1 MLQEKDVLAAI
12 DRLEAGYR
20 GKGSVAALFAPVR
33 AAVADYFQPG
43 DEKLTAAIQ
52 YTLHQFALDI
62 MNRTTVYEHNELLPS
77 PPQNF
82 PDGYTD
88 VTKLFTGGGVFL
100 ELSKISVEKFN
111 KGYQELDPLGQLPP
125 KSNTYLTAW
134 AQQLKEARAA
144 EVSAL
149 AGIASF
155 CESGSYNVGL
165 AMLFENLGGV
175 VTSSGKEAL
184 AKKIYRDCGY
194 LDVIQVFGLDVH
206 IPSCIKEG
214 HG

>member
-1 MLQEKDVLAAI
+1 MLQEKDAIAALA
-12 DRLEAGYR
+12 RLEAGYR

-33 AAVADYFQPG
+33 AAVADYFRHG

-88 VTKLFTGGGVFL
+88 VTKLFTDGGVFL
-100 ELSKISVEKFN
+100 ELSKISVEDFN
-111 KGYQELDPLGQLPP
+111 KGYQEIDPLGQLPP
-125 KSNTYLTAW
+125 KSNTYLTKW
-134 AQQLKEARAA
+134 AQQLKAARVN
-144 EVSAL
+144 ELSAL

-155 CESGSYNVGL
+155 CESGSYNTGL
-165 AMLFENLGGV
+165 ATMFEELGGII
-175 VTSSGKEAL
+175 SSIGKAEM

-194 LDVIQVFGLDVH
+194 LDVIQAFGLDVH
-206 IPSCIKEG
+206 IPTCIKEG